1 MNPAFT
7 IGHSNHTLER
17 FLELLEEQGI
27 NVVVDVR
34 STPASGYS
42 PQFSGEDLARSLR
55 ASGPQYL
62 FLGRELGGR
71 PADPALYDAEGHV
84 LYDLVSRSPAF
95 LEGIERLA
103 RGIEGYRV
111 AIMCGEE
118 DPTSCHRRRLIG
130 RVLRERG
137 IEVVHIRGDGRT
149 QTEAEVEREEELR
162 FPDRFQLRLLTIDGA
177 WRSTKPVSQR
187 PRVIG

>member
-34 STPASGYS
+34 STPASGHS
-42 PQFSGEDLARSLR
+42 PQFSGEDLARSIR

-71 PADPALYDAEGHV
+71 PADPALYDADGHV

-103 RGIEGYRV
+103 RGIGGYRV

-187 PRVIG
+187 PRVPG